1 VTESLTLTINPQ
13 ADNFGSAFE
22 LADSW
27 YFRQDVLGGNVNVS
41 PDTRVAGRLNMFGK
55 DADGNVKDE
64 QWATIA
70 NLAAERGE
78 MVFNAYLDQGAGQNP
93 LPVELKVW
101 VNAET
106 GVATLAGTLGGTAL
120 NGTAVLSPETDPNTV
135 GVVANAAFA
144 RYFIGKYV
152 IEVKWPLWPGPAMGD
167 IAGIGDPSGRIMDK

>member
-1 VTESLTLTINPQ
+1 M
-13 ADNFGSAFE
+13 
-22 LADSW
+22 
-27 YFRQDVLGGNVNVS
+27 LGGNVNVS

-101 VNAET
+101 VNADT
-106 GVATLAGTLGGTAL
+106 GVATLAGTLDGNSL
-120 NGTAVLSPETDPNTV
+120 NGTAVLSPEADPDTV
-135 GVVANAAFA
+135 GAVANAAFA
-144 RYFIGKYV
+144 RFFIGTYV
-152 IEVKWPLWPGPAMGD
+152 IEVKWPLHPGPAAGD
-167 IAGIGDPSGRIMDK
+167 IVGIGDPSGRIVNK